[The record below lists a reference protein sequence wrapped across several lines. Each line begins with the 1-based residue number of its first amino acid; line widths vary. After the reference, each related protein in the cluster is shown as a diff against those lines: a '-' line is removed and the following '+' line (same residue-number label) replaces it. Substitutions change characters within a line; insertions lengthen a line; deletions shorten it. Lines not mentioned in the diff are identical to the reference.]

1 MKRQFTQPTLVMVI
15 LLLWTVP
22 LFGKGSNQPVLTKAV
37 ADLDADP
44 PTLSIFGDNLGPSP
58 QVFLGTV
65 LGTLEELGIN
75 SSTDTFIEAVLP
87 PRDPGT
93 FLVVLS
99 TGPGNNN
106 MFAMD
111 VTIGP
116 VGPQGPPGE
125 QGAIGPVGPGTTTA
139 NTLFIGSD
147 QDSNE
152 PDSTLSL
159 GTDNS
164 TKMTIHESGNVGIGT
179 TSPPSEKLE
188 VAGKLKTQN
197 ERRQV
202 FASEGGAI
210 APTGSFVDIPDMQV
224 TLTTGNLP
232 VLILV
237 DIGATFTSSG
247 AQQDAIYRLLV
258 DGGEKTRT
266 FIRYT
271 VLPGSD
277 FKSVQMFHL
286 ENLSSGEHTISV
298 QVQSDFGIHVSS
310 GDFPRKLIVLE
321 L

>member
-1 MKRQFTQPTLVMVI
+1 MKRKLNLLSLFSAI
-15 LLLWTVP
+15 LLLSSVS
-22 LFGKGSNQPVLTKAV
+22 LFGKGPQEPVLTNAV
-37 ADLDADP
+37 PDVDAGK
-44 PTLSIFGDNLGPSP
+44 LSIFGDNFGPSP

-65 LGTLEELGIN
+65 LGTLEELGVN
-75 SSTDTFIEAVLP
+75 SSTDTFIEAALP

-93 FLVVLS
+93 FLLVVS
-99 TGPGNNN
+99 TGGKNH

-152 PDSTLSL
+152 PDSTLEL

-164 TKMTIHESGNVGIGT
+164 TKMTIHENGNVGI
-179 TSPPSEKLE
+179 
-188 VAGKLKTQN
+188 AGKLKTQN

-202 FASEGGAI
+202 IASNQILIE
-210 APTGSFVDIPDMQV
+210 PTGSFVDIPDMQI

-237 DIGATFTSSG
+237 DTGPTFSLWGAELN
-247 AQQDAIYRLLV
+247 AVYRLLV
-258 DGGEKTRT
+258 DGEEKSRT
-266 FIRYT
+266 FIRY
-271 VLPGSD
+271 VPNLPGQD
-277 FKSVQMFHL
+277 IKSVQMIHL

-298 QVQSDFGIHVSS
+298 QVQFGGNLIVSVFE
-310 GDFPRKLIVLE
+310 FPRKLIVLE
-321 L
+321 Q